1 MLVSIVT
8 KEDPLTCGVFC
19 TYSFDGLKD
28 KKRIKYSFWSSTLQE
43 ALCISATNKFLSYVR
58 SSSLLLN

>member
-8 KEDPLTCGVFC
+8 KEDPLTCGVC
-19 TYSFDGLKD
+19 SYSFDGLKD
-28 KKRIKYSFWSSTLQE
+28 KKRIKYSFWGSTLQE